1 MQSTYLEVELDEGS
15 EGRPELLLYVALAHE
30 MQRRPLRRREGLE
43 EAELLQSEVHSEA
56 IRGAIRCNQKD
67 WRRPSSCNRLDRW
80 FRYRQAQSDTL
91 RVMTCLQPGDETD
104 GLDSDTVI
112 DVLDHR

>member
-43 EAELLQSEVHSEA
+43 EAELLRSECTQRQLEGQSDA
-56 IRGAIRCNQKD
+56 IKRTGGGRA
-67 WRRPSSCNRLDRW
+67 PANRLDRW
-80 FRYRQAQSDTL
+80 FRYRQAQSETL

>member
-43 EAELLQSEVHSEA
+43 EAELLRSE
-56 IRGAIRCNQKD
+56 CTQ
-67 WRRPSSCNRLDRW
+67 
-80 FRYRQAQSDTL
+80 RQLEGQSDAIKRTGGGRAPAIAL
-91 RVMTCLQPGDETD
+91 TGGSGTDRRNQIHSGLMTCLQPGDETD